1 MKIDNEKLALYLAG
15 ELNENDKKTFED
27 EIDHNELK
35 LLIKDLDYNDNLL
48 NRMNENI
55 SANSDFMIKLN
66 TRIDEYEQSQKSWYF
81 ILGNYFS
88 DMLNIKSNVIPKF
101 GMLSLLLIVSFTFYK
116 INDNFSIN
124 TVDNDNNDID
134 LIANVPDEEAKADS
148 LSINN
153 ESKFIYNNNKISK

>member
-81 ILGNYFS
+81 IFR
-88 DMLNIKSNVIPKF
+88 K
-101 GMLSLLLIVSFTFYK
+101 
-116 INDNFSIN
+116 
-124 TVDNDNNDID
+124 
-134 LIANVPDEEAKADS
+134 
-148 LSINN
+148 
-153 ESKFIYNNNKISK
+153 